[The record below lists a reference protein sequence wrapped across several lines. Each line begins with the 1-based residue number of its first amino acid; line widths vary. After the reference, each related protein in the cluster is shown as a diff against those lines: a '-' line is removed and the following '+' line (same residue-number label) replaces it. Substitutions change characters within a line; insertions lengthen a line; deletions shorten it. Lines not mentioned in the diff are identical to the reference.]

1 VKQTSIF
8 RGLLLAS
15 LLAAP
20 AFAVADQHSGEDQPM
35 PGARGQQ
42 QRMDPIERTQKRL
55 DQLEQKLHLKSE
67 QQTAWNAY
75 GDAALARAG
84 ERAKHMQEFRA
95 KRGEHHADMD
105 TATRLEHMAQRMRE
119 HAGKMQQM
127 AQDTRAFQQVL
138 SPEQQTIFDMYWKSQ
153 FGRGMMRHRG
163 QPK

>member
-20 AFAVADQHSGEDQPM
+20 AFVVADQHAGEDQPM
-35 PGARGQQ
+35 PGARRQQ
-42 QRMDPIERTQKRL
+42 QHMDPIERTQKHL

-75 GDAALARAG
+75 ADAALARAG
-84 ERAKHMQEFRA
+84 ERAKHMQEIKA
-95 KRGEHHADMD
+95 KRDEHHADMD

-119 HAGKMQQM
+119 HADKMQQM
-127 AQDTRAFQQVL
+127 ARDTRVFQQAL
-138 SPEQQTIFDMYWKSQ
+138 SPEQQTIFDMYWKSH
-153 FGRGMMRHRG
+153 FGRGKMRRR
-163 QPK
+163 PS